1 MSQRL
6 SPARPFEYTDSNPL
20 SPHQGY
26 EDAQHIISIFK
37 FK

>member
-20 SPHQGY
+20 SPHVVEELLQVGY
-26 EDAQHIISIFK
+26 LRD
-37 FK
+37 